1 MLTKM
6 VSIFILGV
14 FLLTR
19 HEAREQAFVI
29 IFEQVVSEK
38 TTDEILTDALDARDF
53 VVDKFAK
60 RVAVG
65 VEENAERI
73 NEAIASSI
81 KGWNINRISK
91 VCLAILK
98 LSVFEILF
106 EENLPVSVSINEAV
120 ELAKIYG
127 GENDAP
133 YVNGVL
139 STIEKKMEYN
149 KNDN

>member
-19 HEAREQAFVI
+19 HEARKQAFVI

>member
-1 MLTKM
+1 M
-6 VSIFILGV
+6 

-65 VEENAERI
+65 VEENAEKI
-73 NEAIASSI
+73 NEAIESSI

>member
-1 MLTKM
+1 
-6 VSIFILGV
+6 
-14 FLLTR
+14 LLTR

-65 VEENAERI
+65 VEENAEKI
-73 NEAIASSI
+73 NEAIESSI

>member
-1 MLTKM
+1 M

-19 HEAREQAFVI
+19 HEARKQAFVI

>member
-1 MLTKM
+1 M
-6 VSIFILGV
+6 

-19 HEAREQAFVI
+19 HEAREQAFEI

-60 RVAVG
+60 HVAVG

>member
-1 MLTKM
+1 M
-6 VSIFILGV
+6 
-14 FLLTR
+14 TR